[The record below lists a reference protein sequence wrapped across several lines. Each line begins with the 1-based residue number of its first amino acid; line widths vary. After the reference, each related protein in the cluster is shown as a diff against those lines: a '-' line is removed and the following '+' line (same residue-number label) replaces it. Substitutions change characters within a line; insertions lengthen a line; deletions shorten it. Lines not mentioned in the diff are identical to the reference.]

1 MFVYIDLVASS
12 LVQATFQEDMLELH
26 FSTGGPGLRFVSAS
40 AEQITIAV
48 NHIMSRW
55 KLSQPVRNFPLL
67 CIDDL
72 SDENLD
78 TNKFTVA
85 LLHPY
90 SLSLVHFK
98 PLIDIHWYLYHK
110 FSFDLFDVVLSFDK
124 CSCKIFIF
132 PLIVI
137 SLHSPFLKNWCF
149 NTLQASKSSASEKKI
164 RPKDV
169 PGTLLNIVCVRDCQ
183 DFLPRFIKISD
194 INYSLTYAT
203 ML

>member
-98 PLIDIHWYLYHK
+98 PLIDIH
-110 FSFDLFDVVLSFDK
+110 
-124 CSCKIFIF
+124 
-132 PLIVI
+132 
-137 SLHSPFLKNWCF
+137 
-149 NTLQASKSSASEKKI
+149 
-164 RPKDV
+164 
-169 PGTLLNIVCVRDCQ
+169 
-183 DFLPRFIKISD
+183 
-194 INYSLTYAT
+194 
-203 ML
+203 